1 MTIPAPPS
9 QILDGMTERQMLNL
23 MERFNIA
30 CSVEAFRNACR
41 EIQDAALRAQRERA
55 LDGLVAD
62 AQQQGLYNMENDK

>member
-1 MTIPAPPS
+1 MNAPSEPS

-30 CSVEAFRNACR
+30 CRVEAFRNACR
-41 EIQDAALRAQRERA
+41 EIQDAALRAQREQA

-62 AQQQGLYNMENDK
+62 AQQQSLYNVENDK